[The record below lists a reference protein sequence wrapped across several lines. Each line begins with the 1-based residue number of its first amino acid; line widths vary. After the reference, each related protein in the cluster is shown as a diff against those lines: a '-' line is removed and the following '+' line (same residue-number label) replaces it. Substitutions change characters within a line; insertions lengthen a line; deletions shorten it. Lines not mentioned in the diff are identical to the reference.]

1 MGSRPHRP
9 GPAEGD
15 TVRLALPADA
25 HDTRRLRQGD
35 VVAVDGREAVFLY
48 QRGVTA
54 AVVRYRGESA
64 SRVVPAAKLERRAA

>member
-1 MGSRPHRP
+1 M
-9 GPAEGD
+9 
-15 TVRLALPADA
+15 
-25 HDTRRLRQGD
+25 
-35 VVAVDGREAVFLY
+35 VAVDGREAVFLY